1 MERAHS
7 INKRQ
12 LKNRRSRQKHTQE
25 ICSGAVSFECLDFNR
40 ECDHLDSKVA
50 SSSRNKSFTAEFN
63 DQTPFQSRNDDQR
76 SEGISFSIGS
86 L

>member
-1 MERAHS
+1 M
-7 INKRQ
+7 
-12 LKNRRSRQKHTQE
+12 
-25 ICSGAVSFECLDFNR
+25 
-40 ECDHLDSKVA
+40 A

-86 L
+86 LEVFSTGVGLLILAILDFYDRFFEIVTKRGRNQEAQRRQHQE